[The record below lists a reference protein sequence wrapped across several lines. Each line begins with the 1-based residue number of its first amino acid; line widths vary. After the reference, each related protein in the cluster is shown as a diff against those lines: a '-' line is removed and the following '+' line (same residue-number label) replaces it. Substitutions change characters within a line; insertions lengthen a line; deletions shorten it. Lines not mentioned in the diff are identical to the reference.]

1 MKTKF
6 GLFASGVGIVSV
18 AFAVIAKR
26 AFMFSATSQGTVLTW
41 LSELG
46 VVKKPE
52 LGGITEIGAPR
63 LLLWTDESV
72 RNWTFTY
79 SIWFALCAMGCAIW
93 ATRKRE
99 PTLYLGLG
107 FICGASAITYSEF
120 YWGLVASTFG
130 AIALFSVRKG
140 QRYDSTDSLG

>member
-6 GLFASGVGIVSV
+6 GLLASGFGVVSV
-18 AFAVIAKR
+18 AFALIAKH
-26 AFMFSATSQGTVLTW
+26 ALLFSDTSQGAVLRW
-41 LSELG
+41 LSTLG
-46 VVKKPE
+46 LVKEPQF
-52 LGGITEIGAPR
+52 GDITEIGAPR

-79 SIWFALCAMGCAIW
+79 SIWFALCAMGCAVW

-120 YWGLVASTFG
+120 YWGLVASTVG
-130 AIALFSVRKG
+130 AITLFSVRKS